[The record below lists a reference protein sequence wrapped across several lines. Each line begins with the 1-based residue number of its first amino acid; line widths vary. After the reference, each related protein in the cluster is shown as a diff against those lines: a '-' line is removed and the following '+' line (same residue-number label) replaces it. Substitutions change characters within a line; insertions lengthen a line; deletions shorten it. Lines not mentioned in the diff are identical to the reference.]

1 MNLKE
6 LIGTVAPT
14 IATALGGPL
23 GGVAVKAACE
33 ALGLSEHTQ
42 EALSTALSG
51 AKPEDLLKLKQAD
64 QQFAKDMKALDV
76 DLERIAAGDRDSA
89 RKRQMETKDNTP
101 ATLAYFIIGG
111 FFVFSGAL
119 IYGFLWMPE
128 AMAKIPAQ
136 GWVIIGTVY
145 GYLAAEAK
153 QAAAFF
159 FGSSAGS
166 KDKDN
171 TLAEI
176 AKAP

>member
-42 EALSTALSG
+42 EALTTALSG

-76 DLERIAAGDRDSA
+76 DLERIASSDRDSA
-89 RKRQMETKDNTP
+89 RKRDIAVGGDKTVRNLAYLIVIGGGAMIG
-101 ATLAYFIIGG
+101 ATLAGITKADSVLAGTLIGYA
-111 FFVFSGAL
+111 VSE
-119 IYGFLWMPE
+119 M
-128 AMAKIPAQ
+128 
-136 GWVIIGTVY
+136 
-145 GYLAAEAK
+145 K
-153 QAAAFF
+153 QVLTYY

-166 KDKDN
+166 KAKDD
-171 TLAEI
+171 TLSEI
-176 AKAP
+176 AKQP

>member
-42 EALSTALSG
+42 EALSTALAG

-89 RKRQMETKDNTP
+89 RQRQEKSNDKTP
-101 ATLAYFIIGG
+101 RNLAYLMIVG
-111 FFVFSGAL
+111 FFAYSGAL
-119 IYGFLWMPE
+119 LYGFLYMPD
-128 AMAKIPAQ
+128 AMAKIPSQ

-145 GYLAAEAK
+145 GYLANEAK
-153 QAAAFF
+153 QAANFF
-159 FGSSAGS
+159 FGSSIGS
-166 KDKDN
+166 KDKDE
-171 TLAEI
+171 TLAAI
-176 AKAP
+176 AKQP